1 MIHLASTLS
10 DDLGEAA
17 GLVLSYL
24 LPEWRPKAG
33 GGKRAAGE
41 AEAGQAA
48 AAQEEEQ
55 ERMRR
60 HVLRIQARFRG
71 RRERKRVDARRQQ
84 IEAREAER
92 WAQPAPRPG
101 SAPSGA
107 VPTQL
112 ALARLRAGG
121 GKARFIASMA
131 RAVPRPESSGP
142 STQRTTP
149 VDSSGG
155 GPASKTARTIT
166 FSEPPAPPGGGA
178 RGAPSPRARSM
189 QQQSW
194 TSGRLSLT
202 DPGMA

>member
-48 AAQEEEQ
+48 AQEEEQ
-55 ERMRR
+55 EQLRR
-60 HVLRIQARFRG
+60 PVLRIQASFRG
-71 RRERKRVDARRQQ
+71 RRERKRVDAKKQQ

-92 WAQPAPRPG
+92 WAKPAPRPG

-121 GKARFIASMA
+121 SKARFIASMA
-131 RAVPRPESSGP
+131 RAVLESAGP

-149 VDSSGG
+149 VGSSGG